1 MVLRGIG
8 DGGPWA
14 IHPQSNVAIAILL
27 RGVGGPPWTAPQRL
41 VTGRDVWTGWCSGAI
56 LGQLSSSA
64 LALPHWALGSGAHWS
79 LPDYSEGEDEPDE
92 AEPKEEMCRDT
103 RRLPPPQLIVGARA
117 ARLRACRVQ
126 HLIPQPLSA
135 LRSLPGEEP
144 HELRFVRCGRY
155 LSTTCRRLSMSGAEE
170 HDSFFTTNPI
180 SKFAEDERLRL
191 L

>member
-1 MVLRGIG
+1 MDTGWNMVRGIG

-41 VTGRDVWTGWCSGAI
+41 VTGRDVWTGWCSGA
-56 LGQLSSSA
+56 
-64 LALPHWALGSGAHWS
+64 ALPHWALGSGAHWS

-117 ARLRACRVQ
+117 AR
-126 HLIPQPLSA
+126 
-135 LRSLPGEEP
+135 
-144 HELRFVRCGRY
+144 
-155 LSTTCRRLSMSGAEE
+155 AEC
-170 HDSFFTTNPI
+170 NI
-180 SKFAEDERLRL
+180 
-191 L
+191 